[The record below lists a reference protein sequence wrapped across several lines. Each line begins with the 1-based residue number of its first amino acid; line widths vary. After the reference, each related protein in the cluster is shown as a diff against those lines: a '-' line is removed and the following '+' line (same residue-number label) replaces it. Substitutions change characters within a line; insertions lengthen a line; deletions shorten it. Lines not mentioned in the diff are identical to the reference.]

1 MASHKLQVRYAVR
14 TFKASFVMVQSVYA
28 RKLEL
33 GFLRV
38 AAYNCAVKESIPPK
52 TFRYFDLILAAF
64 AVILVVS
71 NIASTKLATATL
83 GSWKPV
89 FDGGTFL
96 FPLTYIFGDVLTEV
110 YGYARAK
117 RVIWFAMGA
126 NLASSL
132 IFAMI
137 GLLPTDPTSPTK
149 GAFET
154 VLGFFPQIVFA
165 SLAAFFVGEFLNA
178 FVLAKLK
185 VMTDGKFLWMRT
197 IGSTLIGEG
206 ADTLTFSWLAFGI
219 GANAIPANVL
229 WGIIAFNYLYK
240 VALEVLLTPVTYV
253 VVGFL
258 KRAENVDVYDRN
270 TNFNPFAF
278 REKAST

>member
-1 MASHKLQVRYAVR
+1 VNENTA
-14 TFKASFVMVQSVYA
+14 
-28 RKLEL
+28 
-33 GFLRV
+33 
-38 AAYNCAVKESIPPK
+38 PK

-83 GSWKPV
+83 GNWKPV

-132 IFAMI
+132 IFALI

-185 VMTDGKFLWMRT
+185 VMTNGKFLWL
-197 IGSTLIGEG
+197 GSTLIGEG

-219 GANAIPANVL
+219 GANAIPQDVL
-229 WGIIAFNYLYK
+229 WGIIAFNYIYK
-240 VALEVLLTPVTYV
+240 VALEVILTPVTYL

-278 REKAST
+278 REKVST